1 MKRNKRGDTQR
12 GYRAILWDDRA
23 IILPHLAHAEPCGV
37 RAQVVIMCQRAGWTY
52 DSYYLAIFFDHPG
65 LLTETGEGA

>member
-1 MKRNKRGDTQR
+1 MKRNKNQDVQR

-23 IILPHLAHAEPCGV
+23 VILPHLAHSEPCGV
-37 RAQVVIMCQRAGWTY
+37 TAAVVALCQLAGWTY
-52 DSYYLAIFFDHPG
+52 DSYYLAIFFDHSG